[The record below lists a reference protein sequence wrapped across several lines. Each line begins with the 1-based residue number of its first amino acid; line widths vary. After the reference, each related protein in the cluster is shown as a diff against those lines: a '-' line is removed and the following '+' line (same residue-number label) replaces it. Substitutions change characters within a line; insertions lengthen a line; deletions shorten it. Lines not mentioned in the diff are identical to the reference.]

1 MTWLLVSGKVTDME
15 DINEYQVSIEF
26 SCGAATPEEA
36 VDQFRDWLA
45 EGSRTVVV
53 HDYINHKQHEIN
65 L

>member
-1 MTWLLVSGKVTDME
+1 ME